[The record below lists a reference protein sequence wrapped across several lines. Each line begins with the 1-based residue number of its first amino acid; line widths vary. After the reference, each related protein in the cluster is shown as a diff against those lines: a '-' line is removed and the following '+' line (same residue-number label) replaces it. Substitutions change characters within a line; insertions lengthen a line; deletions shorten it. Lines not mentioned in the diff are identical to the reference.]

1 MRLCIRILQNNTKP
15 CSDVININMYQC
27 VCVVCERKEEQKK
40 NPAAVRGALKAFVD
54 NFLESKAAKYLLIGT
69 NSSTSAVNDD
79 DEVGESGI
87 SSDESQQTTQ
97 SSETVDAAAEV
108 CSVQYCVQQLCTVRC
123 THI

>member
-1 MRLCIRILQNNTKP
+1 
-15 CSDVININMYQC
+15 MYQC